1 VIAEEIPPIV
11 QVYNTSYIW
20 SYFGDPPDEES
31 GQLPPIVAFEGDVL
45 QILYIDTTTQVG
57 NELYIANVDRF
68 QIPPEDQ
75 VVPIMV
81 VGEQLL
87 IGGLE
92 IPDQLPGLVDT
103 WLGEGGLPWP
113 DIPGLDETVNALVPF
128 PDQVQEPSAPDAD
141 TMEDDP
147 AAPVPDQGG
156 ADQRDQSPSFE
167 LDVSKLTILERIQLD
182 PVGNTL
188 SIVVLIGMLFGLVA
202 AGIRWRLAK
211 LDHRNKTLSSVIL
224 ALILIGIGVAGYLS
238 FVATSGTEA
247 VCGPVGDCNTV
258 QASEYSHI
266 FGMIPN
272 GILGLIGYFGM
283 LVAWVIARRSST
295 VKDYANLALFG
306 FALFGTAFSIYL
318 TFLEPFVIGA
328 TCLWCLSSAVIV
340 TAIMLLSVD
349 RARTAYVNWRS

>member
-1 VIAEEIPPIV
+1 LSTGDCRRDTIV

-113 DIPGLDETVNALVPF
+113 DIPG
-128 PDQVQEPSAPDAD
+128 
-141 TMEDDP
+141 
-147 AAPVPDQGG
+147 
-156 ADQRDQSPSFE
+156 
-167 LDVSKLTILERIQLD
+167 
-182 PVGNTL
+182 
-188 SIVVLIGMLFGLVA
+188 
-202 AGIRWRLAK
+202 
-211 LDHRNKTLSSVIL
+211 
-224 ALILIGIGVAGYLS
+224 
-238 FVATSGTEA
+238 
-247 VCGPVGDCNTV
+247 
-258 QASEYSHI
+258 
-266 FGMIPN
+266 
-272 GILGLIGYFGM
+272 
-283 LVAWVIARRSST
+283 
-295 VKDYANLALFG
+295 
-306 FALFGTAFSIYL
+306 
-318 TFLEPFVIGA
+318 
-328 TCLWCLSSAVIV
+328 
-340 TAIMLLSVD
+340 
-349 RARTAYVNWRS
+349 